1 VWSDYLCPWA
11 YLGTDR
17 TALLVELGLTV
28 TVLPFEL
35 HPELPAEGRAVKPGG
50 RLAAVFD
57 YIASE
62 CASAGLAFRAP
73 THIPNSR
80 AALQAAELVREH
92 EPESFDRLHAA
103 LFAAV
108 FVDARDIGDVAVLKS
123 IVDECGANGTDVADA
138 IHRDIAWPAV
148 RASTDAAIAQGVTGT
163 PAYLLDNRLLVPGVQ
178 PREAL
183 AQWVSRLRD
192 RPAAG

>member
-1 VWSDYLCPWA
+1 MWSDYLCPWA

-108 FVDARDIGDVAVLKS
+108 FVDARDIGDVA
-123 IVDECGANGTDVADA
+123 DA
-138 IHRDIAWPAV
+138 IHRNIAWPGV